1 VSGST
6 FPVGTTTIEYT
17 ATDAAGNESTCSF
30 DIVVEDTEA
39 PTISCPADIVL
50 LIPNGDCD
58 ITLTY
63 ADPVADDNC
72 PGVSFLLVSGPASGE
87 VLESGFYT
95 IEFEAT
101 DAAGNT
107 TTCTFTA
114 TLTEETPPVFT
125 CPGDIAATTD
135 PGSCEAIVNFDAPIA
150 TDDCS
155 DVTVTQTGGP
165 VSGSSFPIGS
175 TAVEFTAE
183 DASGNT
189 TICTFNI
196 VVTDQVDPEIICP
209 EDITAD
215 NDPGLCGATITYD
228 LPTGTDD
235 CGPVTIQL
243 INGLGA
249 GAFFPVGT
257 QTETYEVIDE
267 SGNTSTCS
275 FDITVSDSEAPVL
288 DCPGDIL
295 VENIP
300 DGDCDAVVNYPL
312 PTATDNCTSANI
324 TLTEGL
330 ASGSVFPVGSTTVSF
345 DAIDDAGNIATCS
358 FVVTVT
364 ENVIPEITCPAD
376 ITVEN
381 DPGACGT
388 IVTYTAPIGTDNCGN
403 EVTTLSSGLGSGAT
417 FPVGTTTEEYT
428 VTDLSGNT
436 ATCSFT
442 VTVTDVELP
451 ILTCPAN
458 ITVSS
463 DPDQCE
469 AVVNFDPPTV
479 TDNCD
484 DALIP
489 VQTAGPVSG
498 SAFPVGTTTVTF
510 EATDLAGNV
519 STCSFD
525 VTVTDQVAP
534 EITCPADI
542 VAVANDGDCE
552 AVVNYP
558 DPTATDNCT
567 IPTITLID
575 GLASGS
581 VFPVGVTTVT
591 FEATDGNG
599 NSATCSFTVTVSEA
613 VPPTI
618 TCPADITTDNDP
630 GSCGAIVNYD
640 LPSATDGCGD
650 VTITLIEGLASGNL
664 FPVGATTVTYEA
676 TDLSGNTAQCSFT
689 VTVNDV
695 EAPVFECPAELILTT
710 DAGSCEAVY
719 TFDLPTATDN
729 CTGDLAVVQTE
740 GPTSGTS
747 LGLGATTFAFATTDD
762 AGNTTTCTYN
772 VVVSDSEAPVFTS
785 CPEDI
790 SLAANEAD
798 CTALAEYATPEATD
812 NCSAV
817 IEQTAGPISGSSLEP
832 GVYTVEF
839 TATDPSGNISTCTF
853 QIDVLDD
860 VAPEII
866 SCPEP
871 ITTCDAI
878 VEFDAPVALDNCSDV
893 TVTQTSGPASGTQFP
908 VGITTVSFELSDA
921 SGNVAICTFD
931 VEVLQAATRPEAGGD
946 QNICDE
952 TEATLN
958 GNAPGFGTGTWSQ
971 LSGQGNIASPNTP
984 QTLVTDLGVGSNVF
998 IWTIDPGNGC
1008 DALSD
1013 TTLVIVEPNVTADA
1027 GPDQIILA
1035 GGQVAI
1041 NASATPPGGDALWTP
1056 SNSLS
1061 CLDCLNPVASPTE
1074 TTTYTLTYTSPLGC
1088 ERTDSATV
1096 RVTREFP
1103 NTITPDGDGVND
1115 VWNIPGLDDFPNVE
1129 VVIYNRWGNE
1139 IFQSTGYI
1147 VPWDGTNNGE
1157 DLPTG
1162 SYYYIIDYKSPG
1174 IENVNGTVNIIR

>member
-1 VSGST
+1 
-6 FPVGTTTIEYT
+6 
-17 ATDAAGNESTCSF
+17 
-30 DIVVEDTEA
+30 
-39 PTISCPADIVL
+39 
-50 LIPNGDCD
+50 
-58 ITLTY
+58 
-63 ADPVADDNC
+63 
-72 PGVSFLLVSGPASGE
+72 VSFALVSGPASGE
-87 VLESGFYT
+87 VLEAGIYT

-107 TTCTFTA
+107 TTCAFTA
-114 TLTEETPPVFT
+114 TITEETPPVFT
-125 CPGDIAATTD
+125 CPDDIAATTD
-135 PGSCEAIVNFDAPIA
+135 PGSCEAVVNFDAPIA

-165 VSGSSFPIGS
+165 ASGSSFPIGS
-175 TAVEFTAE
+175 TSVEFTAE

-196 VVTDQVDPEIICP
+196 VVTDQVDPEVICP
-209 EDITAD
+209 ADIAAD
-215 NDPGLCGATITYD
+215 NDPGLCGATIIYD
-228 LPTGTDD
+228 IPTGTDD
-235 CGPVTIQL
+235 CGPVSIQL
-243 INGLGA
+243 ISGLGS

-257 QTETYEVIDE
+257 QTETYEVTDV

-275 FDITVSDSEAPVL
+275 FDVTVSDTEAPVL

-295 VENIP
+295 VDNIP
-300 DGDCDAVVNYPL
+300 DGDCDAVVNYPV
-312 PTATDNCTSANI
+312 PTATDNCTAVAI
-324 TLTEGL
+324 TITDGL
-330 ASGSVFPVGSTTVSF
+330 ASGSVFPVGNTTVSF
-345 DAIDDAGNIATCS
+345 EAIDDAGNIATCS

-364 ENVIPEITCPAD
+364 ENVVPEITCPAD

-381 DPGACGT
+381 DPGTCGA

-403 EVTTLSSGLGSGAT
+403 AVTTLSSGLGSGAT
-417 FPVGTTTEEYT
+417 FPVGTTIEEYT

-451 ILTCPAN
+451 ILTCAAD

-489 VQTAGPVSG
+489 VQTAGPISG
-498 SAFPVGTTTVTF
+498 SAFPVGSTTVTF
-510 EATDLAGNV
+510 EATDLSGNV

-534 EITCPADI
+534 EITCPTDI

-558 DPTATDNCT
+558 DPTASDNCT

-591 FEATDGNG
+591 FEATDGDG

-613 VPPTI
+613 VPPAI
-618 TCPADITTDNDP
+618 ACPADITTDNDP

-650 VTITLIEGLASGNL
+650 VTITLIEGLASGNI
-664 FPVGATTVTYEA
+664 FPAGTTTVTYEA
-676 TDLSGNTAQCSFT
+676 LDLSGNTAQCSFT

-695 EAPVFECPAELILTT
+695 EAPGFDCPAEIALNT

-729 CTGDLAVVQTE
+729 CTSDLTVVQTAGPTSGASLGLGNTTFAFSVSDDAGNASTCTYDVVVSDQEAPVFAACPENQTLTADAATCLALIDFAGPLATDNCTVELVQTE
-740 GPTSGTS
+740 GPANGTEVGP
-747 LGLGATTFAFATTDD
+747 GL
-762 AGNTTTCTYN
+762 YN
-772 VVVSDSEAPVFTS
+772 FV
-785 CPEDI
+785 
-790 SLAANEAD
+790 
-798 CTALAEYATPEATD
+798 
-812 NCSAV
+812 
-817 IEQTAGPISGSSLEP
+817 
-832 GVYTVEF
+832 F
-839 TATDPSGNISTCTF
+839 TATDPSGNLTTCAFT
-853 QIDVLDD
+853 IDVLDNE
-860 VAPEII
+860 PPQLI

-871 ITTCDAI
+871 ISTCDAI
-878 VEFDAPVALDNCSDV
+878 VEFDAPVALDNCSEV
-893 TVTQTSGPASGTQFP
+893 TVTQTSGPASGAQFP

-921 SGNVAICTFD
+921 SGNTVTCSFD

-958 GNAPGFGTGTWSQ
+958 GNSPDFGTGTWTQ
-971 LSGQGNIASPNTP
+971 ISGQGNISSPNTA
-984 QTLVTDLGVGSNVF
+984 QTLVTNLGEGSNVF
-998 IWTIDPGNGC
+998 VWTIDPGNGC
-1008 DALSD
+1008 EALSD
-1013 TTLVIVEPNVTADA
+1013 TALVIVEPNVSADA
-1027 GPDQIILA
+1027 GNDISILT
-1035 GGQVAI
+1035 GGQTAI
-1041 NASATPPGGDALWTP
+1041 IASVTPPGGDILWTP
-1056 SNSLS
+1056 SGSLS
-1061 CLDCLNPVASPTE
+1061 CVDCLNPIASPTE
-1074 TTTYTLTYTSPLGC
+1074 TTTFTLSYTSPLGC
-1088 ERTDSATV
+1088 ERTDSVTV
-1096 RVTREFP
+1096 RVTRDFP
-1103 NTITPDGDGVND
+1103 NTITPDGDGAND
-1115 VWNIPGLDDFPNVE
+1115 VWNIPGLDDFPDVE

-1139 IFQSTGYI
+1139 VFQSTGYND
-1147 VPWDGTNNGE
+1147 PWNGTNNGE